1 MKQCLLIAF
10 CLILT
15 NKISAQSPYTYE
27 TKNIYHKGNSLY
39 WKSQYDSAVY
49 YFTQAIDRDSL
60 YTDAYYYRAMSF
72 MKLGKY
78 AQSEQDFDCVVV
90 LNPLYKPSF
99 ENLVYRDRA
108 ELFKLQKQYD
118 KAAQEFYKW
127 AKLAPGDFK
136 PFRILAH
143 FYKTIDKRDSATNVY
158 NHAISIFPNEVQL
171 YSARAWNYTILK
183 EYELAKNDFLKL
195 TLMDSLDADNWI
207 GLGNSNLGLGNV
219 DLAIEYYKKG
229 ILLSD
234 KNDEANQ
241 ILYKLYLKEALQ
253 KKEEEEKL
261 KQKK

>member
-1 MKQCLLIAF
+1 MRILFVLLLLVLSNAIHAQK
-10 CLILT
+10 L
-15 NKISAQSPYTYE
+15 KSAE
-27 TKNIYHKGNSLY
+27 IKKLFLEGNLVY
-39 WKSQYDSAVY
+39 LEEKYDSAIVI
-49 YFTQAIDRDSL
+49 FSQVIARDSL

-78 AQSEQDFDCVVV
+78 AQSELDFDCVVA

-108 ELFKLQKQYD
+108 ELFKLQKQYE